1 MRNLGNQVYMKFN
14 LPEAPLFGL
23 LYHDTKSDLAFLQAE
38 KKVLAL

>member
-1 MRNLGNQVYMKFN
+1 MKFN

-38 KKVLAL
+38 KKVLELQAY